1 MNELRRAPKE
11 KWCFGIGAI
20 GKDAIVNLVGAFLML
35 YFTDTLGIASSFV
48 GVLFFV
54 ARMWD
59 AVNDP
64 VMGMIVDNTRTKYG
78 KFRIWL
84 VVGTLLNA
92 VVFVLLFTTLGI
104 ESMTAK
110 CAYVAVM
117 YILYGMT
124 YTIMD
129 VPYWSWLPNLS
140 SDPQEREKI
149 SVIPRIFASLGGF
162 IICTFGLYMIDFCN
176 KLAGDNTV
184 LQEQE
189 NGTILNISE
198 TGFTWVAIGI
208 AILFIITIAITVFNV
223 KEEPTIGAKTQKTN
237 LKEAFGIIIHNDQ
250 LVAFIGLL
258 LTFNLCT
265 QILKAFAVYYFKEAC
280 GNAYLYSIFGYAII
294 AEMVGLFLFPKI
306 AKNME
311 REKVYLLACALPV
324 VGLVLLFA
332 LGYVAPSSTAGV
344 IASCAFI
351 FFGSGLSL
359 GTTTCCIADVIDYGE
374 LKFGKRN
381 ESVTCSAQTFLM
393 KAASAVAATL
403 TGVGLDVIGYNPEA
417 SGAQSAGT
425 IMGIRFLMFA
435 VPIAL
440 AILSFLIYKTQYK
453 LKGARLDQLTKD
465 VNALHAKQGRK

>member
-1 MNELRRAPKE
+1 MNELKRAPKE

-59 AVNDP
+59 AINDP

-208 AILFIITIAITVFNV
+208 AILFIFTIAITVFNV

-258 LTFNLCT
+258 LTFNLST
-265 QILKAFAVYYFKEAC
+265 QVLKSFAVYYFKEVC
-280 GNAYLYSIFGYAII
+280 GSAMLYSVFGFTIL
-294 AEMVGLFLFPKI
+294 AEMAGLFLFPTI
-306 AKNME
+306 AKSIS
-311 REKVYLLACALPV
+311 REKVYALACGLP
-324 VGLVLLFA
+324 
-332 LGYVAPSSTAGV
+332 
-344 IASCAFI
+344 I
-351 FFGSGLSL
+351 
-359 GTTTCCIADVIDYGE
+359 
-374 LKFGKRN
+374 
-381 ESVTCSAQTFLM
+381 
-393 KAASAVAATL
+393 
-403 TGVGLDVIGYNPEA
+403 VGLDLLLVLG
-417 SGAQSAGT
+417 
-425 IMGIRFLMFA
+425 
-435 VPIAL
+435 
-440 AILSFLIYKTQYK
+440 
-453 LKGARLDQLTKD
+453 
-465 VNALHAKQGRK
+465 